1 MFRKTK
7 TPTGIDIAIE
17 NLLSEL
23 QGFTADA
30 DEYSKMTIQLE
41 RLHAMKVAETPCRV
55 DPNTIAVIVGNV
67 IGIVLILKF
76 ERMNV
81 ITSKAMLFVS
91 KLK

>member
-7 TPTGIDIAIE
+7 TPSGIDIAIE
-17 NLLSEL
+17 DVLSEL
-23 QGFTADA
+23 KGFTSDT

-41 RLHAMKVAETPCRV
+41 RLHAMKVAEKPCRV
-55 DPNTIAVIVGNV
+55 DPNTMVIVAGNV
-67 IGIVLILKF
+67 IGIILILKF
-76 ERMNV
+76 ERINI